1 MTCKMSSGKK
11 LLQAGQKYN
20 KILGQNLL
28 TQTNT
33 QGFEFLSCKTSVTYS
48 DLLYKP
54 CIYNCA
60 ILRTLAHLQKP
71 DKHVRWS
78 SIFRALALP

>member
-1 MTCKMSSGKK
+1 MSSGKK

-60 ILRTLAHLQKP
+60 ILRTLVHLQKP
-71 DKHVRWS
+71 DKHVR
-78 SIFRALALP
+78 